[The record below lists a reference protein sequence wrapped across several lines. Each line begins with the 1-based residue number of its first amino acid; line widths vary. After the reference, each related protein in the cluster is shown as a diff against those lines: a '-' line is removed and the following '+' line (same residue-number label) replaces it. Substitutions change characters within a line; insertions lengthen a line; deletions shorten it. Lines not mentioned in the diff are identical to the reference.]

1 MNTKSFEYILCVNE
15 CKSISK
21 AAEKLFISQ
30 PTLSQHIQK
39 LEKDLCIEL
48 FDRTSSPISLTY
60 AGERFGKYA
69 LRILNLEKQ
78 LLQELKDINELYIGR
93 LTIGISS
100 LQGNSLLPLIL
111 PKYKEMFPG
120 VKVVVVE
127 ENAKKLEE
135 LAEKGIVDIIIL
147 NLPIERKNLD
157 YEILYLDQVLLAI
170 PENLLPSYIDRSF
183 TNENNNF
190 INERININELND
202 CHFLL
207 QRPGHRVRQIA
218 DTIFKNS
225 NIKPN
230 IYLESINVESL
241 YKLTSKGMGITFMPK
256 SFANKYNGL
265 EYKRSQPFPVYLF
278 PLNSEIGNFSLV
290 VAYSTYRHL
299 SILSKEFISLL
310 HKMYEHFC

>member
-15 CKSISK
+15 YKSISK

-60 AGERFGKYA
+60 AGERFVNYA
-69 LRILNLEKQ
+69 LKILNLEKQ
-78 LLQELKDINELYIGR
+78 LLQELKDINELYTGR

-111 PKYKEMFPG
+111 PKYKEIFSNI
-120 VKVVVVE
+120 KVVIIE

-147 NLPIERKNLD
+147 NLPIESENLD
-157 YEILYLDQVLLAI
+157 YEILYLDQVLLAV
-170 PENLLPSYIDRSF
+170 PENLLPPSINKSF
-183 TNENNNF
+183 INNNNNF
-190 INERININELND
+190 INERININELQD
-202 CHFLL
+202 YHFLL
-207 QRPGHRVRQIA
+207 QRSGHRVRQIA
-218 DTIFKNS
+218 DNIFKNA

-256 SFANKYNGL
+256 SFANKYNNL
-265 EYKRSQPFPVYLF
+265 EYRNSQSFPVYLF
-278 PLNSEIGNFSLV
+278 PLNSKIGNFSLV
-290 VAYSTYRHL
+290 VAYSTYKDL
-299 SILSKEFISLL
+299 SILSKEFITLL
-310 HKMYEHFC
+310 HRMYENFC

>member
-15 CKSISK
+15 YKSISK

-60 AGERFGKYA
+60 AGERFANYA
-69 LRILNLEKQ
+69 LKILNLEKQ
-78 LLQELKDINELYIGR
+78 LLQELKDINELYTGR

-111 PKYKEMFPG
+111 PKYKEIFPG
-120 VKVVVVE
+120 VKVVIME
-127 ENAKKLEE
+127 ENARKLEE

-147 NLPIERKNLD
+147 NLPIESENLD
-157 YEILYLDQVLLAI
+157 YEILYLDQVLLAV
-170 PENLLPSYIDRSF
+170 PENLLPPSIDKSF
-183 TNENNNF
+183 INKNNNF
-190 INERININELND
+190 INERININELQD
-202 CHFLL
+202 CYFLL

-218 DTIFKNS
+218 DNIFKNA
-225 NIKPN
+225 NVKPN

-256 SFANKYNGL
+256 SFANKYNNL
-265 EYKRSQPFPVYLF
+265 EYRNSQPFPVYLF
-278 PLNSEIGNFSLV
+278 SLNSKIGNFSLV
-290 VAYSTYRHL
+290 VAYSTYKDL
-299 SILSKEFISLL
+299 SILSKEFITLL
-310 HKMYEHFC
+310 HRMYENFC